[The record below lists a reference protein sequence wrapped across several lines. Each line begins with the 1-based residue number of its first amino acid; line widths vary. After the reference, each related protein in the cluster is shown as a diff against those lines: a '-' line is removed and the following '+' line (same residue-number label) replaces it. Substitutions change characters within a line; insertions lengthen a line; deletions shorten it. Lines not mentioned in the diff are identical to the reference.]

1 MSQTAFIDY
10 LVERKNDRAM
20 LASLRRCIGK
30 TQGDVR
36 SYPYIVRFLP
46 KEKYKSASYFLLAGL
61 FGLHPEH
68 TSKQYWTIGR
78 AFRLLTKT
86 DSRDKRFKTLLDAE
100 GKQFAYH
107 LQQAV
112 SLLKSKDL
120 IKINYYQL
128 FKDIQGWTHSEKY
141 VQLQWAKDFWAE

>member
-1 MSQTAFIDY
+1 MSRIDFIKH

-20 LASLRRCIGK
+20 LASLRRCLGK
-30 TQGDVR
+30 TQGDVKA
-36 SYPYIVRFLP
+36 YPYVVPFLP
-46 KEKYKSASYFLLAGL
+46 KEEYKQASYFLLAGL

-68 TSKQYWTIGR
+68 TNKEYWSIGK

-86 DSRDKRFKTLLDAE
+86 DSRDRRFKALLDAE
-100 GKQFAYH
+100 DEQFAYH

-112 SLLKSKDL
+112 SLLKSKEM

-128 FKDIQGWTHSEKY
+128 FKDIQGWNHLKKY
-141 VQLQWAKDFWAE
+141 VQLKWAKDFWAE